1 MIMCFDRD
9 LFPKVFVR
17 LTMLMCSMLQKGSA
31 DGRYKM
37 KFPSCI
43 NLLKTF
49 EISSVTQTLYILDQ
63 YLIHRINAIL
73 VSYVIYPAEVKSSKM
88 YDRPNIKSN
97 ILILYR
103 R

>member
-1 MIMCFDRD
+1 MHKFIKN
-9 LFPKVFVR
+9 LSK
-17 LTMLMCSMLQKGSA
+17 SA
-31 DGRYKM
+31 
-37 KFPSCI
+37 
-43 NLLKTF
+43 
-49 EISSVTQTLYILDQ
+49 SSHGLYLLDQ

-88 YDRPNIKSN
+88 YDQPNIKSN